1 MNRKHGK
8 HGKVRSGTSPSSP
21 FFRCNAW
28 KGLWPAAA
36 ALFTAGLLSAAPAP
50 TPAALEF
57 FETKIRPVLAQDCY
71 ECHRTGGKRK
81 GGLALDQRQGLL
93 TGGDSGPAVVPGD
106 PAASLLLQAIR
117 HDSEDLAMPK
127 AGAKLEPGVIADF
140 ENWIRLGAPD
150 PRDTPPSDAQVA
162 ADTDWDAVL
171 RRRKAWW
178 SFQPIAKADL
188 GGLPAGT
195 HPIDHLLSGKLRA
208 VGLTRAP
215 RADRATLIR
224 RLSFA
229 VRGLPPAPEEVAAFV
244 SDPRP
249 DAYATLVDTF
259 LAAPRYGERWAR
271 HWMDWVRYADSHG
284 SEGDA
289 AIPNAWRLQFSV
301 LLSII

>member
-1 MNRKHGK
+1 MKIPAKEAAQDGVQGKLMGKPVTLAVVAVLATATAIIASTLTLKSSTDPHKIDFNRDIRPIFNANCMACHGPDPVARK
-8 HGKVRSGTSPSSP
+8 
-21 FFRCNAW
+21 
-28 KGLWPAAA
+28 
-36 ALFTAGLLSAAPAP
+36 AGLRLDTKEGLYEA
-50 TPAALEF
+50 TP
-57 FETKIRPVLAQDCY
+57 
-71 ECHRTGGKRK
+71 KR
-81 GGLALDQRQGLL
+81 
-93 TGGDSGPAVVPGD
+93 GPAVVPGD

-140 ENWIRLGAPD
+140 EHWIRLGAPD

-215 RADRATLIR
+215 RADRAPPGARDGGRSRADRSR
-224 RLSFA
+224 RRRA
-229 VRGLPPAPEEVAAFV
+229 VAGLRRGRPGARRVATRRRV
-244 SDPRP
+244 
-249 DAYATLVDTF
+249 
-259 LAAPRYGERWAR
+259 APRAQAR
-271 HWMDWVRYADSHG
+271 ARVGARARR
-284 SEGDA
+284 
-289 AIPNAWRLQFSV
+289 P
-301 LLSII
+301 